1 MEKSITTGAY
11 AELIRVLR
19 DARVEAGIS
28 QQQLADRLEE
38 PQSFVSKYE
47 SGSRRLD
54 LVELREIANAL
65 GLSLSTLVK
74 RFEANL

>member
-1 MEKSITTGAY
+1 VEKSITTGAY

>member
-1 MEKSITTGAY
+1 MDKSITTGAY
-11 AELIRVLR
+11 AELIGVLR

-28 QQQLADRLEE
+28 QQELAVRLEE

-54 LVELREIANAL
+54 LIELREIANAL
-65 GLSLSTLVK
+65 GLSLSVLVT
-74 RFEANL
+74 RFEAKL

>member
-1 MEKSITTGAY
+1 MEKSITTAAY

-19 DARVEAGIS
+19 DARVEAGMS
-28 QQQLADRLEE
+28 QHQLAERLDE

-54 LVELREIANAL
+54 LVELREIACAL
-65 GLSLSTLVK
+65 GLSLSSLVK
-74 RFEANL
+74 RFEASL

>member
-28 QQQLADRLEE
+28 QQQLAERLDE

-65 GLSLSTLVK
+65 GLSLSVLVK
-74 RFEANL
+74 RFEEKL